1 MGCASCVCAA
11 AGCWGWL
18 CGEDGHPPGC
28 RGDFFL
34 GGHRLCRG
42 CVRGGE
48 KLRAAAWAR
57 GEPELGEASRGVRS
71 EEPWPWGAGG
81 GGAAGP
87 CTAPQ
92 PRRWGLWPACKARA
106 RRVCATRAVCGSLHG
121 CTRMHRAHAASP
133 APRVRARCRP
143 GQVSAHVC
151 THAHTRASACL
162 HSRACLHPEG
172 GGRHARTPPVPAR
185 GRPLTSRRGC
195 TRGRRSGAAH
205 THTPGVAL
213 ARSRARSSP
222 RRALHAGPAS
232 PRCLPG
238 VTHGAQRKP

>member
-1 MGCASCVCAA
+1 MQGLRAWWRKAQGCSMGTGG
-11 AGCWGWL
+11 AGAGRSFPGCQEQGAVAL
-18 CGEDGHPPGC
+18 GC
-28 RGDFFL
+28 RG
-34 GGHRLCRG
+34 
-42 CVRGGE
+42 
-48 KLRAAAWAR
+48 
-57 GEPELGEASRGVRS
+57 GV
-71 EEPWPWGAGG
+71 
-81 GGAAGP
+81 AAGP